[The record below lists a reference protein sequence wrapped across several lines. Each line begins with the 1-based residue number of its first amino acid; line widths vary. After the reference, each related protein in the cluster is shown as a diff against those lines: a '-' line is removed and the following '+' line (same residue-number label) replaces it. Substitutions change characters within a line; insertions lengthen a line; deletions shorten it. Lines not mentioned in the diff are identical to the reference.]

1 MALKLSVS
9 TQFGVPAPE
18 AYAKITNFYGTKD
31 QLVILAYASGAGTPK
46 AYAKITNFY
55 GTKDQLQ
62 VQVAIYFNADAREQ
76 NLSTVKENA
85 HYIAVEDING
95 KGDLIPAIYAVLKTF
110 ADYEGAEDC

>member
-9 TQFGVPAPE
+9 TQFGVPAP
-18 AYAKITNFYGTKD
+18 D
-31 QLVILAYASGAGTPK
+31 

-76 NLSTVKENA
+76 NMSTVKENA
-85 HYIAVEDING
+85 HYIAMEDL
-95 KGDLIPAIYAVLKTF
+95 KGDLIPAIYEVLKTMD
-110 ADYEGAEDC
+110 DYQGAEDC

>member
-1 MALKLSVS
+1 MALKLSVA

-18 AYAKITNFYGTKD
+18 
-31 QLVILAYASGAGTPK
+31 

-76 NLSTVKENA
+76 NLSTVRENA
-85 HYIAVEDING
+85 HYIAMEDL

-110 ADYEGAEDC
+110 ADYEGAVDA

>member
-1 MALKLSVS
+1 MALKLSVA

-18 AYAKITNFYGTKD
+18 
-31 QLVILAYASGAGTPK
+31 

-85 HYIAVEDING
+85 HYIAMEDL
-95 KGDLIPAIYAVLKTF
+95 KGDLIPAIYAVLKTM
-110 ADYEGAEDC
+110 ADYQGAQDC